1 MNEMRIIYCANNL
14 VGLEILSWLKER
26 KENVVGLIVHSP
38 EKQKYGEEIISVF
51 NFPENKIF
59 YGNSLNEPKTL
70 DAIQTLQPDIAISVY
85 FGYIF
90 KKPFLELFPKGCIN
104 LHPALL
110 PYNRGAYPNV
120 WSIIDGTPAGTTL
133 HYVNDGI
140 DSGDIISQKQIVT
153 NITDTS
159 ETLYHRLESASV
171 DLFKETWPKI
181 LTGDIY
187 PVSQSICEGTYHK
200 VNDVDEIDEIDLN
213 RNYNAGE
220 LINILRA
227 RTFPPHK
234 GAYII
239 QNRKKIYVN
248 IQLLDES
255 EEHEN
260 SHTSN

>member
-1 MNEMRIIYCANNL
+1 MRIIYCANNL
-14 VGLEILSWLKER
+14 VGWEILSWLKKEN
-26 KENVVGLIVHSP
+26 ENVVGLIVHSP
-38 EKQKYGEEIISVF
+38 EKQKYGEKILSVF
-51 NFPENKIF
+51 NFSEDKIF

-70 DAIQTLQPDIAISVY
+70 DAIRHLQPDIAISVY

-90 KKPFLELFPKGCIN
+90 KKSFLDIFPMGCIN
-104 LHPALL
+104 LHPAFL

-133 HYVNDGI
+133 HYVNEGI

-153 NITDTS
+153 HITDTG

-187 PVSQSICEGTYHK
+187 PVSQRKCEGTCHK
-200 VNDVDEIDEIDLN
+200 VNDVDKIDEIDLN

-227 RTFPPHK
+227 RTFPPHQ
-234 GAYII
+234 GAYIL
-239 QNRKKIYVN
+239 QNQKKIYVN
-248 IQLLDES
+248 IQLLDEFEPPS
-255 EEHEN
+255 K
-260 SHTSN
+260 SN